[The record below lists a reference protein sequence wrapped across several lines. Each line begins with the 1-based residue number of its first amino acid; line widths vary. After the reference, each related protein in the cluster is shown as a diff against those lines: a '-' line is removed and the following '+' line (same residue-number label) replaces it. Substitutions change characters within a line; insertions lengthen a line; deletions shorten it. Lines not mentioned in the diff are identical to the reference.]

1 MSQQYYTIVTNIGAA
16 RIAKATALGT
26 VVNLSQMA
34 VGDGGGNPITPSAT
48 ATALTHEVYRASLNM
63 LEVDENNQ
71 KQVIAEL
78 LIPEE
83 EGDFTIREVG
93 LFDNNNNLI
102 AIGSIADSYK
112 PRLSSGTASQ
122 QIIRMVIQID
132 NTDAVGIK
140 VDPAV
145 VLATREFVEQ
155 TINKKFGNV
164 AYRVPSIAALREFNK
179 PGAAAVIV
187 ENYHEGIN
195 GGGGVFVKSDNQAI
209 ADNAATVIVGES
221 GTRWLRQYT
230 ALSIRDFGYAESK
243 NNAAETI
250 EAAERAALGVFVD
263 CLGLKIDTNKKYQ
276 TKNKYGNG
284 QFTVNGATVDMP
296 YQPIRS
302 GIGRFISGTAAAANL
317 KSNEWTGT
325 GLVVIG
331 EGAMAKT
338 EKCVSGIAIGDRAQ
352 GFSRISRDNIAIGPD
367 SLISVQ
373 AETEWYDQSKMAGTR
388 NIGIGG
394 NAGRGITSG
403 YSNVAIGRNAGQGL
417 GTGYSNVVLGGGAL
431 GGTAPVGLTG
441 DIEVFWPSKT
451 SKTVAIGQSV
461 LAQYQNQAA
470 QVVIGG
476 DAARNAKEV
485 YKATVIGSA
494 AMENLERNRAPNG
507 GEVVWSGTESGT
519 YTQSGNTITL
529 TFSNLRGAKATYW
542 AGIRLTSGAAQTLQG
557 DVVPVEVVSASNT
570 TITVKSPKSLNTSG
584 NAELKFIYSTSS
596 SAPMNEELTIIG
608 ANTMNAAL
616 TAAYSTIIG
625 ADAARTGGDYQKA
638 TAVGA
643 SAMRK
648 GNHLSSVAVGYWCA
662 PNISSEQSVFVG
674 DSAGYRNVQ
683 GSELSGKISNSIAI
697 GYGARIN
704 GDNEIQI
711 GTQGQTLYAP
721 TAVNIRSD
729 GRDKTDIK
737 PLSDGLQF
745 VKKLKPVTGYYD
757 RRDAYVDELFN
768 DLPEEERAAKVRE
781 WWKNPTKDGRHKED
795 RRQHWFIAQDIAE
808 LEQEYGRL
816 PMVNI
821 KNDTYTIEYE
831 TFIPVLTKAIQELAE
846 KIEKFENENKE
857 LKNDKMRN

>member
-1 MSQQYYTIVTNIGAA
+1 MSQQYYTLVTNIGAA

-34 VGDGGGNPITPSAT
+34 VGDGGGQPITPSAT
-48 ATALTHEVYRASLNM
+48 ATALTREVYRASLNM

-132 NTDAVGIK
+132 NTDAVGLK

-155 TINKKFGNV
+155 TVNKKFGNV

-179 PGAAAVIV
+179 PGASVVIV

-195 GGGGVFVKSDNQAI
+195 GGGGVFVKSDNQAL

-296 YQPIRS
+296 YQPIRT
-302 GIGRFISGTAAAANL
+302 GIGRFISGTTAAANL
-317 KSNEWTGT
+317 KSNEWTGA
-325 GLVVIG
+325 GIIVIG
-331 EGAMAKT
+331 EGAMGKT

-352 GFSRISRDNIAIGPD
+352 GFSRISRDNIAIGAD
-367 SLISVQ
+367 SLINVQ
-373 AETEWYDQSKMAGTR
+373 AATEWYEQSKMEGTR

-394 NAGRGITSG
+394 NAGRGITTG
-403 YSNVAIGRNAGQGL
+403 YGNVAVGRNAGQGL
-417 GTGYSNVVLGGGAL
+417 GAGYSNVALGSGAL

-461 LAQYQNQAA
+461 LAQYQKQEA

-476 DAARNAKEV
+476 DAAKNAKAV
-485 YKATVIGSA
+485 AKTTVIGSA

-507 GEVVWSGTESGT
+507 GDVVWSGTESGT

-542 AGIRLTSGAAQTLQG
+542 VGIRLTSGEAQTLQG
-557 DVVPVEVVSASNT
+557 DVVPVEVVSATDT
-570 TITVKSPKSLNTSG
+570 TITVNSPKSLNTSG
-584 NAELKFIYSTSS
+584 SAELKYVYSTTS
-596 SAPMNEELTIIG
+596 SATKNEELTIIG
-608 ANTMNAAL
+608 ANAMNSAL
-616 TAAYSTIIG
+616 TAGYSTIIG
-625 ADAARTGGDYQKA
+625 ADAAVSGTDYQKS

-648 GNHLSSVAVGYWCA
+648 GTHISSVAVGFWSA
-662 PNISSEQSVFVG
+662 PNISSEECVFIG
-674 DSAGYRNVQ
+674 DSAGYRDVQ
-683 GSELSGKISNSIAI
+683 GNVLSGKISNSIAI
-697 GYGARIN
+697 GFNARVN
-704 GDNEIQI
+704 GNNEIQI
-711 GTQGQTLYAP
+711 GKQGQTLYAP
-721 TAVNIRSD
+721 TTVNIRSD

-737 PLSDGLQF
+737 PLEKGLEF
-745 VKKLKPVTGYYD
+745 VMKLKPVTGYYD
-757 RRDAYVDELFN
+757 RRDSYVDELFK
-768 DLPEEERAAKVRE
+768 DLPEDERSEKLRKWWAKP
-781 WWKNPTKDGRHKED
+781 KKDGSHKED
-795 RRQHWFIAQDIAE
+795 RLRHWFIAQDVAA
-808 LEQEYGRL
+808 LEAEYGQL
-816 PMVNI
+816 PMVNL

-831 TFIPVLTKAIQELAE
+831 TFIPVLTKAIQELADKVE
-846 KIEKFENENKE
+846 KLENENKE